1 MTNLIRGEAIK
12 MRSTRTA
19 FGFLLTGVLLT
30 VLFGLLSSL
39 IDDPSSVQDRREAI
53 SVAPLFLL
61 FVIFGVVGSTG
72 EYRHRTVAP
81 AVLIAPDRLRLLT
94 ARALA
99 YAATGALV
107 GLAMIVVSAAV
118 TVPFMIGDGGE
129 SLAFG
134 DYAWLVGGTVLL
146 GALGSA
152 LGVGFG
158 ALVGNQVAGVVSVMA
173 YLLVVDSLLGLL
185 GDDWVPLILTVAAL
199 KVGGLEMDGDAF
211 SFLGSLGVVAVWTAV
226 FMGLGLLR
234 ESRREVT

>member
-1 MTNLIRGEAIK
+1 MINLIRGEAIK

-19 FGFLLTGVLLT
+19 IGFLLTGVLLT

-39 IDDPSSVQDRREAI
+39 IDDPSSVEDKREAM

-99 YAATGALV
+99 
-107 GLAMIVVSAAV
+107 
-118 TVPFMIGDGGE
+118 
-129 SLAFG
+129 FG
-134 DYAWLVGGTVLL
+134 DYAWLIGGTVLL
-146 GALGSA
+146 GAFGSA

-173 YLLVVDSLLGLL
+173 YLLVVDSLLGLIS
-185 GDDWVPLILTVAAL
+185 DDLVPLILSVAAL
-199 KVGGLEMDGDAF
+199 EVGGLEMDGDAF
-211 SFLGSLGVVAVWTAV
+211 GFPGSVAVVAGWMAV